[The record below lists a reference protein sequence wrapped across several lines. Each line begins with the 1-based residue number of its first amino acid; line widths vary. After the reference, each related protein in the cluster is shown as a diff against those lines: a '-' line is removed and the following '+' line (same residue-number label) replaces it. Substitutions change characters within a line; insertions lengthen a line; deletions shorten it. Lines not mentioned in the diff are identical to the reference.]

1 MGTIVE
7 LELVSSNDNPDV
19 LYKIEWKGEQIDG
32 VFTPFGKS
40 TRTFVTKTSKKVKLS
55 SACLRILNL
64 EELQQFQPL
73 GTDDQTKRLKQL
85 AKKQR
90 ETNDIKVLDA
100 HQMKSNLLRS

>member
-32 VFTPFGKS
+32 VFTPFGKR

-55 SACLRILNL
+55 SNCLRTLNL

-73 GTDDQTKRLKQL
+73 GTDDQTKRL
-85 AKKQR
+85 ANKQR

-100 HQMKSNLLRS
+100 HQMTSNLL